1 MKFDSFGGVK
11 QETNLQG
18 LHINCSTL
26 SWSPWFKLTNCKGSS
41 NTDCSGVGYLADAM
55 NFLSVRFNFTWSC
68 DTQPNRHWG
77 GQQPISGPKNASGS
91 WGRVVGNVVNGTYPL
106 CISVWHHMDWRHEML
121 DYAFMGTGRKFVI
134 AYLPSSTSYD
144 IWLFIKP
151 FRHDTWLCIAVG
163 SLLMIPTMFYGYRY
177 ERKFHQQNGKK
188 DKLAGIKLLFIIG
201 WLFFIV
207 TLNGFYDGALTMFFA
222 DETPADF
229 DSELELLK
237 AYPEWIY
244 NIKKSSFPVGYG
256 SSDRNEEEKYKK
268 FHELKTKD
276 PDKFYFKN
284 AKEGIKRMKSG
295 KVGVRLED
303 NSLRQYLKEH
313 PKEPRPN
320 IIMIDQKQPNAD
332 NIILT
337 KNSPLALLF
346 KTGSIEL
353 WETGLMKILE
363 VKWFGKEL
371 EKKTPNPLHTV
382 VLNLG
387 QTSMMFL
394 IMGVAIIGSLILLG
408 MELLWDC
415 LTTNK
420 PATPVPIPLN
430 SSIADLWIE

>member
-1 MKFDSFGGVK
+1 
-11 QETNLQG
+11 
-18 LHINCSTL
+18 
-26 SWSPWFKLTNCKGSS
+26 
-41 NTDCSGVGYLADAM
+41 
-55 NFLSVRFNFTWSC
+55 
-68 DTQPNRHWG
+68 
-77 GQQPISGPKNASGS
+77 
-91 WGRVVGNVVNGTYPL
+91 
-106 CISVWHHMDWRHEML
+106 
-121 DYAFMGTGRKFVI
+121 
-134 AYLPSSTSYD
+134 
-144 IWLFIKP
+144 
-151 FRHDTWLCIAVG
+151 
-163 SLLMIPTMFYGYRY
+163 
-177 ERKFHQQNGKK
+177 
-188 DKLAGIKLLFIIG
+188 
-201 WLFFIV
+201 
-207 TLNGFYDGALTMFFA
+207 MFFA

-387 QTSMMFL
+387 QTSMLFL
-394 IMGVAIIGSLILLG
+394 IMGAAIMGSLILLG
-408 MELLWDC
+408 MELLWDAI
-415 LTTNK
+415 TTKK
-420 PATPVPIPLN
+420 PATPFQIPLK
-430 SSIADLWIE
+430 SSLTPAWIE